1 MSVLVSTYPIGP
13 FYISP
18 ISPLYD
24 VPHHHPHH
32 FPHLGLTMTNPH
44 PVAPLGSISAGFP
57 SWVQHWGNHVLIIFL
72 GNHLNRKAMECPK
85 SRASDH
91 FLGMS
96 TKKKCMYINI
106 PVGEQC
112 GTYRF
117 FQKKTGMN
125 IHEHTNYL
133 GVNTRG
139 AGPWLSSA
147 FLARVGYDKTGT
159 TCWWRPTTLFRVLL
173 YHHFNWLYPAIYL
186 I

>member
-1 MSVLVSTYPIGP
+1 MWVLVSTYPIGP

-24 VPHHHPHH
+24 VPHPHH
-32 FPHLGLTMTNPH
+32 FPHLGLTVTNPH

-106 PVGEQC
+106 PVGEHC

-117 FQKKTGMN
+117 LNGDEHPWTHQLFGCKHQGSRPLTFQCDPS
-125 IHEHTNYL
+125 L
-133 GVNTRG
+133 GWVWQNG
-139 AGPWLSSA
+139 NDMLMACYNSISSIIVPP
-147 FLARVGYDKTGT
+147 F
-159 TCWWRPTTLFRVLL
+159 
-173 YHHFNWLYPAIYL
+173 
-186 I
+186 